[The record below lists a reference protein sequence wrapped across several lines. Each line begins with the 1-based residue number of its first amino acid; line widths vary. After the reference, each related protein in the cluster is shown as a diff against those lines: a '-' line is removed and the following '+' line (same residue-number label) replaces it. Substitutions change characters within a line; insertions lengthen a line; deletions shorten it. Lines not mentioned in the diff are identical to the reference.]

1 MGHREFLYRWEWQF
15 EASPEELWPLVAD
28 TNRFNRDTGYPNIKK
43 LDTKGTKLEN
53 AYRRLRLTRFGVPI
67 EWLEEPFEWIRP
79 YSYGVLR
86 QYSKGPVLEMRV
98 LTELNP
104 LPNGGTQLVYKVW
117 ATPRNLLGYIAI
129 PAQVQ
134 LLSRLAFNKTLKQYN
149 ELVVKGQTQYE
160 LPSNVEFASS
170 GRERLA
176 NLRAKLVE
184 QGANPEIVSRLA
196 EVIETADDMLVNR
209 IRAYTLAD
217 RWGLPRRAVLETCL
231 WATRIGLM
239 DFRWDLLCPLCRGAS
254 ESSPTLNGIQRQV
267 HCDSCNIDFSANFDK
282 SVELTFRPNKAVR
295 KAEVGEFCVG
305 GPQLTPHIM
314 AQQLLAPG
322 ANRTITVPLE
332 PGRYRLRTLKLQGG
346 QFLQVINGGSQ
357 ELTLHAD
364 ANGWSQDE
372 LVLSTNPTLHFEN
385 NTSTDQLFVLEHLVW
400 SDQATTAAEV
410 TALQLFRD
418 LFANEALRPGEQIS
432 VGTLAVLFTDL
443 RGSTRLY
450 REIGDAPAFGRVM
463 NHFDILKRAISE
475 EEGALVKTIGD
486 AVMAVFLHPAGAVR
500 AMLKA
505 QELLAAEGQPPLCLK
520 AGIHYGPCI
529 AVNLNDRLD
538 YFGSTINLAARLEG
552 FSTGNDVVISAA
564 VLKDPEV
571 IKMLA
576 DYHNLL
582 KAEPFEASLK
592 GFDEER
598 FSLWRVI
605 KSSPILET
613 ANLKPV
619 EALG

>member
-1 MGHREFLYRWEWQF
+1 MGHQEYYYRWEWQL
-15 EASPEELWPLVAD
+15 EASPTELWPLVAD
-28 TNRFNRDTGYPNIKK
+28 TNRFNRDTGYPNVKK
-43 LDTKGTKLEN
+43 LDNNGNKLEN

-79 YSYGVLR
+79 YSYGVVR
-86 QYSKGPVLEMRV
+86 HYSKGPILEMRT
-98 LTELNP
+98 LTELHP
-104 LPNGGTQLVYKVW
+104 LPTGGTQLVYKVW
-117 ATPRNLLGYIAI
+117 ATPRNLLGYFAI

-134 LLSRLAFNKTLKQYN
+134 VLSQIAFNKTLKQYN
-149 ELVVKGQTQYE
+149 QLAVKGQTQYE
-160 LPSNVEFASS
+160 LPSNVEFAAG

-176 NLRAKLVE
+176 NLQSKLLE
-184 QGANPEIVSRLA
+184 QGANPEIVGRLSHLV
-196 EVIETADDMLVNR
+196 EKADDILVNR
-209 IRAYTLAD
+209 IRPYALAD

-231 WATRIGLM
+231 WATRIGLL

-254 ESSPTLNGIQRQV
+254 DSSPNLNGIQRQV

-282 SVELTFRPNKAVR
+282 SVELTFRPNLAVR

-322 ANRTITVPLE
+322 TTRQIQLPLE

-346 QFLQVINGGSQ
+346 QFLQVSPSGSATA
-357 ELTLHAD
+357 TLRAETI
-364 ANGWSQDE
+364 GWSQDE
-372 LVLSTNPTLHFEN
+372 LTLNTNPTLNFEN
-385 NTSTDQLFVLEHLVW
+385 NTSSDQLFVLEHMVW

-486 AVMAVFLHPAGAVR
+486 TVMAVFLQPAGAVR

-505 QELLAAEGQPPLCLK
+505 QEMLAAEGQPPLCLK

-552 FSTGNDVVISAA
+552 FSTGDDVVISAA
-564 VLKDPEV
+564 VRNDPEV
-571 IKMLA
+571 IKMLT
-576 DYHNLL
+576 DPQSQF
-582 KAEPFEASLK
+582 KAEPFEANLK

-598 FSLWRVI
+598 FNLWRVV
-605 KSSPILET
+605 KGSSILERSE
-613 ANLKPV
+613 LKPV
-619 EALG
+619 VALG